1 MNRSDFIRGLV
12 VSLVLCTAGSLSAA
26 VRSEMIV
33 STEWLAERLGGEVMV
48 VDVGDRADYEKGHI
62 PGARLLER
70 KSILVEEEGVP
81 NELPSIL
88 DLAGVMSG
96 IGLGD
101 RGRIVLY
108 SREPLLATRAW
119 FTLDYLGH
127 GHRVSIL
134 DGGYGKWSAEGRA
147 TSTASPV
154 FRPEFFTPDVKD
166 SAVTTF
172 KAMQE
177 IVRWRSQLAESLLII
192 DARPSSQ
199 YRGATPGRDVAR
211 DRAGHIPAAIN
222 IPWERNLAGEGG
234 VFQSPVELQKLYAGV
249 DRGKTV
255 ITYCRSGMEASMT
268 YFVLRYLGL
277 DPSLYDGSFIQW
289 SNEATPVV

>member
-1 MNRSDFIRGLV
+1 MNRFDFIRGLITV
-12 VSLVLCTAGSLSAA
+12 VVMWAAGSLSAA

-33 STEWLAERLGGEVMV
+33 STEWLAGRLGGEVIV
-48 VDVGDRADYEKGHI
+48 VDVGDRDEYEKGHI

-70 KSILVEEEGVP
+70 KNILFEEEGIP
-81 NELPSIL
+81 NELPPVL
-88 DLAGVMSG
+88 DLASVMSG
-96 IGLGD
+96 IALGD
-101 RGRIVLY
+101 QGRIVLY

-134 DGGYGKWSAEGRA
+134 DGGYAKWSAEGRA

-154 FRPEFFTPDVKD
+154 FRPAFFTPDVKE
-166 SAVTTF
+166 SVVTTF
-172 KAMQE
+172 KAVQE
-177 IVRWRSQLAESLLII
+177 IVRWRSQLAESLVII

-199 YRGATPGRDVAR
+199 YRGATPGPGVAR

-222 IPWERNLAGEGG
+222 IPWTRNLVSEDG
-234 VFQSPVELQKLYAGV
+234 VFLSPAELQKVYAAV
-249 DRGKTV
+249 DREKTV

-268 YFVLRYLGL
+268 YFVLRYLGFN
-277 DPSLYDGSFIQW
+277 PSLYDGSFIQW
-289 SNEATPVV
+289 SNEATPVT